1 MTPRLTSGG
10 ARGQRSYRGGESRGK
25 VPSFKKK
32 LQTQFSNWLKIARFG
47 EDEAKQIIAY
57 HRTMPGYQATP
68 LRTLEQVNRMIVF

>member
-1 MTPRLTSGG
+1 MVRGDKDLIEEESLV
-10 ARGQRSYRGGESRGK
+10 ARFLLS
-25 VPSFKKK
+25 KKK
-32 LQTQFSNWLKIARFG
+32 TLDQFSNWLTIARFG